1 MEIPTKEEWDAWLV
15 HPVTKRVQEW
25 ARLEREDFRDRWEQ
39 GLLSDDQSQFTHDLL
54 QAKAVGSCQVLR
66 AVQVLEYES
75 IFQAELE
82 EIEQLRLKREQEAEQ
97 EKPSHE

>member
-1 MEIPTKEEWDAWLV
+1 V
-15 HPVTKRVQEW
+15 
-25 ARLEREDFRDRWEQ
+25 
-39 GLLSDDQSQFTHDLL
+39 
-54 QAKAVGSCQVLR
+54 
-66 AVQVLEYES
+66 VQVLEYES